1 MKRLGP
7 HILLACTPTVIVI
20 SVVAALGLVFLFP
33 EPELRWIVVG
43 VPIALATAMWVGF
56 WLTYRPISVDIGRGV
71 LRFKGTEHPLADVH
85 HAEVSTWGNYTIL
98 RIVSTRAG
106 VSALISGGPVFPLS
120 APSRELLAE
129 ALERS
134 EVVDPPASARI
145 PNIGFHGAR
154 HGFTWRSVPVSL
166 SRSDAAYFLTGK
178 MTTDPPQRAIEV
190 VRTGRRV
197 ARRIIWVASAVLAL
211 VALFIGMLALLTM

>member
-1 MKRLGP
+1 M
-7 HILLACTPTVIVI
+7 VIA
-20 SVVAALGLVFLFP
+20 VVAALGLVFLFP
-33 EPELRWIVVG
+33 DLESRWIVVG

-71 LRFKGTEHPLADVH
+71 LWFTGAEHPLADVQS
-85 HAEVSTWGNYTIL
+85 ANVYTWGSYTIL
-98 RIVSTRAG
+98 RLETTKAG
-106 VSALISGGPVFPLS
+106 VSALIAGGPVFPLS
-120 APSRELLAE
+120 ARSRALLAE

-134 EVVDPPASARI
+134 GIVEPPASVRI

-178 MTTDPPQRAIEV
+178 MTTDLPQRAIEV

-197 ARRIIWVASAVLAL
+197 ARRIIWLASTVLL
-211 VALFIGMLALLTM
+211 FVALFTGMLALLTM

>member
-20 SVVAALGLVFLFP
+20 SVVAALGLVFLVP
-33 EPELRWIVVG
+33 EPDSLWIVLG

-71 LRFKGTEHPLADVH
+71 LWFKGAEHLLADVH
-85 HAEVSTWGNYTIL
+85 HAEVSTWGSYTIL
-98 RIVSTRAG
+98 RLEATGAG
-106 VSALISGGPVFPLS
+106 VSALIAGGPVFPLS
-120 APSRELLAE
+120 GSSRVLLAD

-134 EVVDPPASARI
+134 GIVDPPPSVRI
-145 PNIGFHGAR
+145 PNIGIQGAR
-154 HGFTWRSVPVSL
+154 YGFTWRSAPVSL

-178 MTTDPPQRAIEV
+178 TTADPPMRAIEV
-190 VRTGRRV
+190 VRTGRTI
-197 ARRIIWVASAVLAL
+197 ARRTIWVASSVLVL
-211 VALFIGMLALLTM
+211 VALFLGMLALLTM